1 MKYETSKIDHYKFM
15 VLGGVFA
22 SLVYPVGMAYA
33 DENEEI
39 KLDEIVVTAQK
50 REQSL
55 QDVSTAVTAL
65 TASRLQDAGISDI
78 KSLQYYAPSVTIGT
92 TFGFANVFMRGLGL
106 NNVFANVDPSVTLYV
121 DGAVISQPSAQLF
134 SFFDLERVEVLRGPQ
149 GTLYGRNATG
159 GTINLIAKKP
169 TDEQEGYFRVTGGD
183 YDLFQSEGAFGG
195 QLTDRLSGRFAFQTI
210 NRGGY
215 GINEVTGNDIDNA
228 NQKGFRGQLLFHA
241 SDDVDILLSAE
252 YGTEKD
258 AANGFLF
265 KRKTF
270 PGTTLPNGTAPGD
283 GGFPTGLRN
292 YASNVD
298 PANDRETFSLT
309 GTIDWNINE
318 NLSLRNVV
326 NYRDSDIANFQDL
339 DVSSIVN
346 STVQEFTIASEQY
359 SEELQLIY
367 TDEKFRAIG
376 GFYYFKEDILNRNR
390 IDTLKLGGSFT
401 SSSGNTEKRVDLTG
415 TGSTKSWALFWN
427 ASYDLTDQLTFKAG
441 GRYTKDTRDITN
453 DNIIWVAG
461 GAVRLAATFS
471 DNKSFTDYNN
481 EVGLEWRPTED
492 MMAYYTYSEGFKAG
506 SGQLASGILNP
517 AIGAN
522 IIKPETITN
531 HEFGVKSIWLDGTFL
546 LNLATYYYK
555 VNDIQLDRT
564 VPGGPTGFR
573 TFFENATSQK
583 AKGVEIEATW
593 AATDNLR
600 FNGAVSYQDTEF
612 GAFLTS
618 DPTNVLNLTGTA
630 LVDIAGNSARQAPK
644 WAWNL
649 HGSYDI
655 PLENDATITLSGDAS
670 YKGEQFFSEFNNSL
684 LQQDA
689 YTMFDARIRYTSS
702 DHWTVEVW
710 GKNLSNNFVE
720 SGNFALA
727 TGRIVVRTLLP
738 PRTWGI
744 TAGYTF

>member
-1 MKYETSKIDHYKFM
+1 MKYEISVKNHYKTM
-15 VLGGVFA
+15 ILGSVFA
-22 SLVYPVGMAYA
+22 SLVYPVGAAYA
-33 DENEEI
+33 DEDTENRLEEI
-39 KLDEIVVTAQK
+39 IITAQK

-65 TASRLQDAGISDI
+65 TANRLQEAGITDI
-78 KSLQYYAPSVTIGT
+78 TSLQYYAPSVTIGS

-169 TDEQEGYFRVTGGD
+169 TEEQEGYFRVTGGD

-195 QLTDRLSGRFAFQTI
+195 KITDRLSGRFAFQTI

-228 NQKGFRGQLLFHA
+228 NVKGFRGQLLYNA
-241 SDDVDILLSAE
+241 SDDVSVLLSAE
-252 YGTEKD
+252 YGVVKD
-258 AANGFLF
+258 AAGAFLF

-283 GGFPTGLRN
+283 GGFPAGSRN

-298 PANDRETFSLT
+298 PENDRKTFSIT
-309 GTIDWNINE
+309 GTIDWHINE
-318 NLSLRNVV
+318 NLSVKNIM
-326 NYRDSDIANFQDL
+326 NYRDTDLANFQDL
-339 DVSSIVN
+339 DVSSVIN
-346 STVQEFTIASEQY
+346 STIQEFTIASEQY

-376 GFYYFKEDILNRNR
+376 GFYYFKEDVVNGNR
-390 IDTLKLGGSFT
+390 IDTLKLNGSFT
-401 SSSGNTEKRVDLTG
+401 SAGNPEKRVDLTG
-415 TGSTKSWALFWN
+415 TGATKSWALFWN
-427 ASYDLTDQLTFKAG
+427 ASYDLTEQFTFKAG
-441 GRYTKDTRDITN
+441 GRYTKDTRDIIN

-461 GAVRLAATFS
+461 GAVRLDAVFS
-471 DNKSFTDYNN
+471 DNDSFTDYNN
-481 EVGLEWRPTED
+481 EAGIEWRPTED
-492 MMAYYTYSEGFKAG
+492 MMLYYTYSEGFKAG
-506 SGQLASGILNP
+506 SGQLSSGILDP

-531 HEFGVKSIWLDGTFL
+531 HEAGMKSMWLEGSLL
-546 LNLATYYYK
+546 LNLAVYHYK
-555 VNDIQLDRT
+555 VEDIQLDRT
-564 VPGGPTGFR
+564 APGGPTGFR

-593 AATDNLR
+593 AATDRLT
-600 FNGAVSYQDTEF
+600 FNGAVSYQDTDF
-612 GAFLTS
+612 GSFLTA
-618 DPTNVLNLTGTA
+618 DPTNIANLTGTE
-630 LVDIAGNSARQAPK
+630 LVDIAGNSARQAPE
-644 WAWNL
+644 WAWNI
-649 HGSYDI
+649 HGAYDI
-655 PLENDATITLSGDAS
+655 PLENDALITLSADIS
-670 YKGEQFFSEFNNSL
+670 YKGEQFFSEFNNNL
-684 LQQDA
+684 LRQDA
-689 YTMFDARIRYTSS
+689 YTLLDARIRYSS
-702 DHWTVEVW
+702 GDNWTVEVW
-710 GKNLSNNFVE
+710 GKNLSNEFVE
-720 SGNFALA
+720 GGNFALA